1 MSEIETQVT
10 GAFGENVVI
19 AEFLKRNFDIY
30 LPVVDRGVDCIVR
43 SSTGNYYEVQIKTRA
58 TTKRGKYIF
67 EVRGFSVRKKFFIV
81 CYQSKLEPDSFW
93 ILPSKV
99 FKEHGSSR
107 PKYNSHRLNLN
118 PKRQK
123 MLIKYK
129 NNFDQLTK

>member
-1 MSEIETQVT
+1 MSEFETQVT

-43 SSTGNYYEVQIKTRA
+43 SNTGNYYEVQIKTRA

-67 EVRGFSVRKKFFIV
+67 EIRGFRVRDNFFIV
-81 CYQSKLEPDSFW
+81 CYQAKLEPDTFW

-99 FKEHGSSR
+99 FKEYGSPR

-123 MLIKYK
+123 MLIEYK
-129 NNFDQLTK
+129 NNFNQLTK

>member
-1 MSEIETQVT
+1 MSDFETQVT

-43 SSTGNYYEVQIKTRA
+43 TSTGNYYEVQIKTRA
-58 TTKRGKYIF
+58 TTKRGKHIF
-67 EVRGFSVRKKFFIV
+67 EVRGFRVRDNFFIV
-81 CYQSKLEPDSFW
+81 CYQAKLDPDTFW

-99 FKEHGSSR
+99 FKKYGTSR
-107 PKYNSHRLNLN
+107 PKYNSHRLNLT

-123 MLIKYK
+123 MLIEYK
-129 NNFDQLTK
+129 DNFDQLTK